1 MTTTDAKKILEANRE
16 RVAIFIS
23 DPTQGDQIVITNTAV
38 LLPRTCTG
46 TDIDHAGHFL
56 DTLDFEAYEGNGPK
70 VTVHRV

>member
-1 MTTTDAKKILEANRE
+1 MKTTDAKKILEANRE

-23 DPTQGDQIVITNTAV
+23 DPTQGDQIVITRNPV

-46 TDIDHAGHFL
+46 TDIDHAGEFL
-56 DTLDFEAYEGNGPK
+56 DRLDFEIYEGNGPQ